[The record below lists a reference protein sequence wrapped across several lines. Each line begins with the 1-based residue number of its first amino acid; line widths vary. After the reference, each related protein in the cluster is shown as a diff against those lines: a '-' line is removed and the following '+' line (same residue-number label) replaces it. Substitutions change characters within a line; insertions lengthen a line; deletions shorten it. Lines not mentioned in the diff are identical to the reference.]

1 MRVAIVGVT
10 GLVGRKMLDVLEE
23 RNFPIDELIPVA
35 SEKSVGQVVRFRDTE
50 YRVQGIQ
57 DAVDSVPDLALFS
70 AGGSVSKEWAPRFT
84 EKGTYVVDNSSA
96 WRMDPAVPLIVPEV
110 NAHVLRPSDKLIAN
124 PNCSTIQMVVAL
136 APLHRQ
142 WKIRRLVISTY
153 QSVSGTGKAAVDQYT
168 GERDGRSVKKVYPHQ
183 IFENCLPQCDV
194 FLENGYTREEMKLVN
209 ETRKIMEAPEISI
222 TATAVRVPV
231 LGGHSE
237 SVNAEFEM
245 DFNLQEVRD
254 LLASAPGIILH
265 DDPGNHLYPM
275 ALHAH
280 DTDAVYVGR
289 LRKDEGQPRTL
300 NLWIVSDNLRKGA
313 ATNAVQIA
321 EVMHQKGFFSH
332 EAALLNNS
340 IGSMA

>member
-1 MRVAIVGVT
+1 MRIAIVGAT

-23 RNFPIDELIPVA
+23 RNFPVDELIPVA
-35 SEKSVGQVVRFRDTE
+35 SEKSVGQLVRFRDTE
-50 YRVQGIQ
+50 YQVQSMQ
-57 DAVDSVPDLALFS
+57 DAIDSVPDLALFS
-70 AGGSVSKEWAPRFT
+70 AGGSVSKEWAPRFA

-96 WRMDPAVPLIVPEV
+96 WRMDPAVPLVVPEV
-110 NAHVLRPSDKLIAN
+110 NAHVLNPSDKLIAN

-142 WKIRRLVISTY
+142 WKIKRLVISTY

-168 GERDGRSVKKVYPHQ
+168 GERDGREVKKVYPHQ
-183 IFENCLPQCDV
+183 IFENCLPQCDI
-194 FLENGYTREEMKLVN
+194 FLDNGYTREEMKLVN
-209 ETRKIMEAPEISI
+209 ETRKIMEAPEIAI

-237 SVNAEFEM
+237 SVNVEFES
-245 DFNLQEVRD
+245 DFTLQDVKD
-254 LLASAPGIILH
+254 ILSSSPGIILQ
-265 DDPGNHLYPM
+265 DDPGKHLYPM
-275 ALHAH
+275 ALYAH

-289 LRKDEGQPRTL
+289 LRKDEGQQCTL

-321 EVMHQKGFFSH
+321 EVMYQNGYFNH
-332 EAALLNNS
+332 EAALLSNS